1 MWFHLS
7 EKSLGCLYNDPDL
20 NPITRM
26 QACPCLN
33 IYPFTERCT
42 LTGGLVKDLKPI
54 HNHEKIIRFQG
65 ESSVL
70 ASM

>member
-1 MWFHLS
+1 
-7 EKSLGCLYNDPDL
+7 L